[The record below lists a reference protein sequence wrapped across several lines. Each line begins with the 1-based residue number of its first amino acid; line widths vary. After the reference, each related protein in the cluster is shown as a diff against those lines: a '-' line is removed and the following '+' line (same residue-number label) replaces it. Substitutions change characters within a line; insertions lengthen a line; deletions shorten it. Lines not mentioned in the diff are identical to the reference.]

1 MQRYDP
7 NPDPRDAPGVALF
20 AQDLSV
26 HEWFARWVGGTLA
39 PPTLVQ
45 DPDTLQWRGATDA
58 EVAQMLDEA
67 GYDDE

>member
-1 MQRYDP
+1 M
-7 NPDPRDAPGVALF
+7 ALF